1 MLQSPPPI
9 IRFLAN
15 KIQSTEAD
23 FEEYLIDVSTIFAE
37 FNGQT
42 YDRDAIVDR
51 FLVLSGR
58 SNESERDPSFYR
70 DKFSSYASFLGILI
84 V

>member
-23 FEEYLIDVSTIFAE
+23 FEEYLIDVATIFAE
-37 FNGQT
+37 FDGQT
-42 YDRDAIVDR
+42 YNLWEHPTFV
-51 FLVLSGR
+51 
-58 SNESERDPSFYR
+58 
-70 DKFSSYASFLGILI
+70 
-84 V
+84 